1 MFVRLLGIAAALA
14 LTVQTGRQEAVL
26 QPGTYRLLACRAGCG
41 DADSTR
47 AYLIGTL
54 VVLPEQIALSDLPPD
69 THREFERSSIFMRL
83 GTSDEPIG
91 CFALTLRRRV
101 GDSYAGI
108 SPAGLLFAE
117 FKGDTLYFPLYRS
130 PDAGYEVAV
139 VIGEQRLHGTGYSWG
154 AGVAAI
160 DAPSDSILIWRTGP
174 PNLNDCI
181 EAARRRA
188 RQ

>member
-14 LTVQTGRQEAVL
+14 FAVQAGRQEAVF

-69 THREFERSSIFMRL
+69 THREFQRGARFLRL
-83 GTSDEPIG
+83 GTSDGPIG
-91 CFALTLRRRV
+91 CFALTSSSPLLRGV
-101 GDSYAGI
+101 
-108 SPAGLLFAE
+108 GLLFAE
-117 FKGDTLYFPLYRS
+117 FEGDTLGFPLYRS
-130 PDAGYEVAV
+130 PDMGYEVAV
-139 VIGEQRLHGTGYSWG
+139 VIGEQRLHGRGYLWG
-154 AGVAAI
+154 AGFLAI
-160 DAPSDSILIWRTGP
+160 DAPSDSILIWRMGP
-174 PNLNDCI
+174 PNLKDCI

>member
-14 LTVQTGRQEAVL
+14 FAVQAGRQEAVF

-69 THREFERSSIFMRL
+69 THREFERGARFLRL
-83 GTSDEPIG
+83 GTSDGPIG
-91 CFALTLRRRV
+91 CFALTLHRRV
-101 GDSYAGI
+101 GSYAGI
-108 SPAGLLFAE
+108 RPVGLLFAE
-117 FKGDTLYFPLYRS
+117 FEGDTLRFPLYRS

-139 VIGEQRLHGTGYSWG
+139 VIGEQRLHGRGYSWG
-154 AGVAAI
+154 GVGAM
-160 DAPSDSILIWRTGP
+160 DAPSDSILIWRMGP
-174 PNLNDCI
+174 PNLKDCI